1 MNQAEQMREALR
13 REFPLLDEIGL
24 DQELHH
30 CEWSIQQERKRLH
43 QLLDELQAEQ
53 ALAAEPTPLVR
64 LNDGALVKIYLECKA
79 EWKATNKRQRQRI
92 AVMFGNAIMTAMERA
107 NQ

>member
-1 MNQAEQMREALR
+1 MNQTEHMREALR

-53 ALAAEPTPLVR
+53 TLAAEPAPR
-64 LNDGALVKIYLECKA
+64 KSQNFGEACA
-79 EWKATNKRQRQRI
+79 EVII
-92 AVMFGNAIMTAMERA
+92 AKNGG
-107 NQ
+107 QP